1 MVKRTSSNKA
11 PDRPRIAAEKRGRR
25 AEFWAAMML
34 RLKGYRIVKMRY
46 RTKQGE
52 IDIIARKG
60 DLVAMVEVKARK
72 SVANALDAVTHTAQ
86 RRIINAGDTWLAQQH
101 DFAKLSIRYDIV
113 AIVPGHW
120 PHHYKGAWEA
130 K

>member
-1 MVKRTSSNKA
+1 MAKRASSNKTS
-11 PDRPRIAAEKRGRR
+11 DRSRIAAEKRGRR

-34 RLKGYRIVKMRY
+34 RLKGYRIVIMRY

-72 SVANALDAVTHTAQ
+72 SIAVALDAVTHTAQ
-86 RRIINAGDTWLAQQH
+86 RRIINAGDTWLAQQQ
-101 DFAKLSIRYDIV
+101 DYAKLSIRYDIIAV
-113 AIVPGHW
+113 VPRKW
-120 PHHYKGAWEA
+120 PHHARGAWEA
-130 K
+130 